1 MSDIQETIDFE
12 TYRLFAMYADGVQ
25 VADIADSFG
34 VSVNTIYKRLN
45 EFPQKYAEAKKRL
58 AKKRNAKYR
67 RIGALASDIQL
78 QTLENSLKLFRKE
91 SEWIEELE
99 KLQSEWDEKNY
110 EYYYKHLY
118 DEDETD
124 KDGNVTKAIEIDA
137 DTRKKINKL
146 VRRIGRLKKLIQSAE
161 DVRGKIKDISAV
173 GENSERRADLN
184 EGKATDR
191 IVNVGI
197 EPTKEEWEEFWKA
210 QREAGNG
217 LDTESI
223 QT

>member
-1 MSDIQETIDFE
+1 MIENQETIDFE

-25 VADIADSFG
+25 VADIATSF
-34 VSVNTIYKRLN
+34 SVTTGTIYKRLN
-45 EFPQKYAEAKKRL
+45 EFPKKYAEAKKQL

-78 QTLENSLKLFRKE
+78 NTLEHYRSL
-91 SEWIEELE
+91 LE
-99 KLQSEWDEKNY
+99 Q
-110 EYYYKHLY
+110 
-118 DEDETD
+118 EDELAA
-124 KDGNVTKAIEIDA
+124 KQIGLIREICE
-137 DTRKKINKL
+137 
-146 VRRIGRLKKLIQSAE
+146 LKKSETKDSDSVQAELSQKKTELYLLEIQLNRISAIR
-161 DVRGKIKDISAV
+161 DKIKDISTV
-173 GENSERRADLN
+173 GENAERRADLN

-210 QREAGNG
+210 QKEAGNG